1 MNEGIYVY
9 ENSWFSECKFFP
21 HLQQNNLESRQR
33 IIVLAVNKCKN
44 VNIIFNVLLPLP
56 ANIDKVLI
64 NITLQTI
71 TIQVKYLTIFILF
84 LLLFCKLK
92 ILKILYRLLLFRL

>member
-9 ENSWFSECKFFP
+9 ENSWFLDLEFVFFH
-21 HLQQNNLESRQR
+21 HLQQNNLESRKTKDHCT
-33 IIVLAVNKCKN
+33 VNNKEN
-44 VNIIFNVLLPLP
+44 VNIIFSILLPLP

-71 TIQVKYLTIFILF
+71 TIQVKYLTIFN
-84 LLLFCKLK
+84 FCSCFVSYK
-92 ILKILYRLLLFRL
+92 Y

>member
-1 MNEGIYVY
+1 MNEGIYVC
-9 ENSWFSECKFFP
+9 ENSWFFDLEFRFFP
-21 HLQQNNLESRQR
+21 HLQQNNLESRQK
-33 IIVLAVNKCKN
+33 IIVLTVNKEN
-44 VNIIFNVLLPLP
+44 VNIIFNILLPLP

-84 LLLFCKLK
+84 LLLYCKLK
-92 ILKILYRLLLFRL
+92 ILKIL

>member
-44 VNIIFNVLLPLP
+44 VNIIFNVICRIS
-56 ANIDKVLI
+56 ASSNTVLI
-64 NITLQTI
+64 SPTAIPTNRFNMII
-71 TIQVKYLTIFILF
+71 HINKMNNG
-84 LLLFCKLK
+84 
-92 ILKILYRLLLFRL
+92 